1 MTSFKVMLDAEAVT
15 LKALEWDKIKERLK
29 SLCKTPMGK
38 ERVANLHPSG
48 EMEWV
53 KRRLRETKE
62 ALELLRYSPPLGE
75 TEDIEPYIH
84 LAEKEGTLREEDL
97 LNLRNFLLLSQRVK
111 DFLKEHQESAPN
123 LARSGKAIPDL
134 TPLIENI
141 TSSIS
146 EDARI
151 KDSASQRMKDIR
163 ENIRNLMKSIQDKL
177 EDMINS
183 PLFQRYLQE
192 PIITLREGRFCLAV
206 KREFKDKV
214 EGIVHSTSSTGATLF
229 IEPFA
234 ILKEGNRLRE
244 LEKEEGEERL
254 RILRKLSKQ
263 VKEKAGALRRA
274 REVVGFLDFV
284 LAKGELA
291 LLLQAFQ
298 PSLNREGMLRLKDA
312 RHPLLPLKS
321 AVPISLELSPQKRVL
336 IITGPNTG
344 GKTTTLKMVGLLCY
358 MLQCGLFIP
367 ASEESTLPLFQ
378 SILAD
383 IGDEQSIEQNLSTF
397 SFHITQIRKILESL
411 NGLSL
416 VLLDELGAGTD
427 PAEGSA
433 LARAIVEH
441 LAEREDVRLIVATHL
456 GELKLLPYTN
466 PRVRGASF
474 EFDPLSLQPT
484 FKLVMDTIGK
494 SHAVEVAERLGL
506 GKELIE
512 RASELLR
519 YAQPYSQLLTRIE
532 EERKRVGLLKEEYE
546 RRLKELEKE
555 KEEILRSTR
564 EKAEGFLTEVRGRV
578 EALLREK
585 GSKKEKREE
594 WRRLWEKVRGEEAPF
609 FKIGDKVLITTL
621 RREGSVVDIKG
632 ERILVDV
639 EGKRTL
645 VSPAELEHLPVK
657 EEGEGV
663 ELTPKRPRSVL
674 IKDVNLRGMR
684 VEEALY
690 EIDKE
695 LDRAFLEGIGKLRL
709 IHGKG
714 KGILKKAIWD
724 FLRGHPLVK
733 DFHLG
738 EIWEGGFGATIVELK

>member
-1 MTSFKVMLDAEAVT
+1 MLDAEAVT